1 MNIDKEN
8 SPIIPK
14 RSFPTIRNTVLLNKD
29 NNHIKMNER
38 MVIKTAK
45 SLNKEKYML
54 DKLNKQIESL
64 QEKESALKKEFK
76 EITQNLQ
83 NSKLKEQE
91 MKEENT
97 KIKQM
102 AEEEIMKNRKDHN
115 ELTMLREMK
124 KNLQK
129 ELNRAIQENLTAKY
143 NLESIKENKKLVESN
158 LNSLQS
164 TYNQLA
170 ADKERLNNELLAAK
184 QEYDELMQMYE
195 LKKNEDAQ
203 LRNLYNFHFN
213 K

>member
-1 MNIDKEN
+1 MYINNIY
-8 SPIIPK
+8 
-14 RSFPTIRNTVLLNKD
+14 NKKSN

-143 NLESIKENKKLVESN
+143 NLESIKENKKLEIGRAHV
-158 LNSLQS
+158 
-164 TYNQLA
+164 
-170 ADKERLNNELLAAK
+170 
-184 QEYDELMQMYE
+184 
-195 LKKNEDAQ
+195 
-203 LRNLYNFHFN
+203 
-213 K
+213 

>member
-1 MNIDKEN
+1 MYINNIY
-8 SPIIPK
+8 
-14 RSFPTIRNTVLLNKD
+14 NKKSN

>member
-1 MNIDKEN
+1 MYINNIY
-8 SPIIPK
+8 
-14 RSFPTIRNTVLLNKD
+14 NKKSN

-64 QEKESALKKEFK
+64 QEKESSLKKEFK

-213 K
+213 SNIFFRFIFYIKIILI

>member
-1 MNIDKEN
+1 
-8 SPIIPK
+8 
-14 RSFPTIRNTVLLNKD
+14 
-29 NNHIKMNER
+29 MNER

-64 QEKESALKKEFK
+64 QEKESSLKKEFK

-91 MKEENT
+91 MKEENI

>member
-1 MNIDKEN
+1 
-8 SPIIPK
+8 
-14 RSFPTIRNTVLLNKD
+14 
-29 NNHIKMNER
+29 

-45 SLNKEKYML
+45 SLNREKYML
-54 DKLNKQIESL
+54 DKLNKQIENL
-64 QEKESALKKEFK
+64 QEKETKLKKEYNEVTK
-76 EITQNLQ
+76 NLQ
-83 NSKLKEQE
+83 NSKLKEEE
-91 MKEENT
+91 MKEQNK

-102 AEEEIMKNRKDHN
+102 AEEEIMKNKKDHN

-129 ELNRAIQENLTAKY
+129 ELNRAIQENLNAKY

-158 LNSLQS
+158 LNSLKE
-164 TYNQLA
+164 TYNQLTI
-170 ADKERLNNELLAAK
+170 DKEKLNDELLRAK
-184 QEYDELMQMYE
+184 QEYDELMQLYE

>member
-1 MNIDKEN
+1 
-8 SPIIPK
+8 
-14 RSFPTIRNTVLLNKD
+14 
-29 NNHIKMNER
+29 

-64 QEKESALKKEFK
+64 QEKETALKKEFK

-115 ELTMLREMK
+115 ELTMWREMK

-129 ELNRAIQENLTAKY
+129 ELNRAIQENLSAKY

-158 LNSLQS
+158 LNSLQN
-164 TYNQLA
+164 TYNQLV
-170 ADKERLNNELLAAK
+170 ADKEKLNNELLAAK

>member
-1 MNIDKEN
+1 MYINNIY
-8 SPIIPK
+8 
-14 RSFPTIRNTVLLNKD
+14 NKKSN

-91 MKEENT
+91 MKEENI

>member
-1 MNIDKEN
+1 MIFQLQNEKYIMYINNIY
-8 SPIIPK
+8 
-14 RSFPTIRNTVLLNKD
+14 NKKSN

>member
-1 MNIDKEN
+1 MIFQLQNKKYINNIN
-8 SPIIPK
+8 NIY
-14 RSFPTIRNTVLLNKD
+14 NKKSN

>member
-1 MNIDKEN
+1 
-8 SPIIPK
+8 
-14 RSFPTIRNTVLLNKD
+14 
-29 NNHIKMNER
+29 MNER

-64 QEKESALKKEFK
+64 QEKENALKKEFK

-97 KIKQM
+97 KIKQL

-129 ELNRAIQENLTAKY
+129 ELNRAIQENLSAKY

-158 LNSLQS
+158 LNSLQN
-164 TYNQLA
+164 TYNQLV
-170 ADKERLNNELLAAK
+170 ADKEKLNNELLAAK

>member
-1 MNIDKEN
+1 MYKNNIY
-8 SPIIPK
+8 
-14 RSFPTIRNTVLLNKD
+14 NKKSN

>member
-1 MNIDKEN
+1 MYINNIY
-8 SPIIPK
+8 
-14 RSFPTIRNTVLLNKD
+14 NKKSN

-45 SLNKEKYML
+45 SLNKEQYML

>member
-1 MNIDKEN
+1 
-8 SPIIPK
+8 
-14 RSFPTIRNTVLLNKD
+14 
-29 NNHIKMNER
+29 MNER

-64 QEKESALKKEFK
+64 QEKETALKKEFK

-129 ELNRAIQENLTAKY
+129 ELNRAIQENLSAKY
-143 NLESIKENKKLVESN
+143 NLESIKENKIY
-158 LNSLQS
+158 NSIKN
-164 TYNQLA
+164 TFNVFFRKFRYKFITFPNFITCHFF
-170 ADKERLNNELLAAK
+170 KVVKYCYYFFFIYIMVNNKFL
-184 QEYDELMQMYE
+184 
-195 LKKNEDAQ
+195 
-203 LRNLYNFHFN
+203 
-213 K
+213 

>member
-1 MNIDKEN
+1 
-8 SPIIPK
+8 
-14 RSFPTIRNTVLLNKD
+14 
-29 NNHIKMNER
+29 

-64 QEKESALKKEFK
+64 QEKENALKKEFK

-129 ELNRAIQENLTAKY
+129 ELNRAIQENLSAKY

-158 LNSLQS
+158 LNSLQN
-164 TYNQLA
+164 TYNQLV
-170 ADKERLNNELLAAK
+170 ADKEKLNNELLAAK

-195 LKKNEDAQ
+195 LKKNEDVQ

>member
-1 MNIDKEN
+1 MYINNIY
-8 SPIIPK
+8 
-14 RSFPTIRNTVLLNKD
+14 NKKSN

-76 EITQNLQ
+76 EITQKLQ
-83 NSKLKEQE
+83 KSKLKEQE

-170 ADKERLNNELLAAK
+170 ADKERLNNERLAAK

>member
-1 MNIDKEN
+1 
-8 SPIIPK
+8 
-14 RSFPTIRNTVLLNKD
+14 
-29 NNHIKMNER
+29 

-45 SLNKEKYML
+45 SLNREKYQL

-64 QEKESALKKEFK
+64 QEKESNLKKEFK
-76 EITQNLQ
+76 EITQNLLTQ
-83 NSKLKEQE
+83 RELGIRHGLCKEVDIVSNSKLKEQE

-129 ELNRAIQENLTAKY
+129 ELNRAIQENLNAKY
-143 NLESIKENKKLVESN
+143 NLEAVKENKKLVESN
-158 LNSLQS
+158 LNSLQE
-164 TYNQLA
+164 TYNQLV
-170 ADKERLNNELLAAK
+170 ADKERLNNELLQAK

>member
-1 MNIDKEN
+1 
-8 SPIIPK
+8 
-14 RSFPTIRNTVLLNKD
+14 
-29 NNHIKMNER
+29 

-64 QEKESALKKEFK
+64 QEKETSLKKEFK
-76 EITQNLQ
+76 EITANLQ

-129 ELNRAIQENLTAKY
+129 ELNRAIQENLAAKY

-158 LNSLQS
+158 LNSLQN
-164 TYNQLA
+164 TYNTLV
-170 ADKERLNNELLAAK
+170 ADKERLNNELLQAK

>member
-1 MNIDKEN
+1 MLFGKNFLNHIFINNIY
-8 SPIIPK
+8 
-14 RSFPTIRNTVLLNKD
+14 NKKSN

>member
-1 MNIDKEN
+1 
-8 SPIIPK
+8 
-14 RSFPTIRNTVLLNKD
+14 
-29 NNHIKMNER
+29 

-45 SLNKEKYML
+45 SLNREKYML
-54 DKLNKQIESL
+54 DKLNKQIENL
-64 QEKESALKKEFK
+64 QQKENNLKKEFK
-76 EITQNLQ
+76 EVSQNLQ

-91 MKEENT
+91 MKVENL

-129 ELNRAIQENLTAKY
+129 ELNRAIQENLAAKY

-158 LNSLQS
+158 LNSLQE
-164 TYNQLA
+164 TYNQLTS
-170 ADKERLNNELLAAK
+170 DKEKLNDELLRAK
-184 QEYDELMQMYE
+184 QEYDVLMQIYE

>member
-1 MNIDKEN
+1 MYINNIY
-8 SPIIPK
+8 
-14 RSFPTIRNTVLLNKD
+14 NKKSN

-129 ELNRAIQENLTAKY
+129 ELNRSIQENLTAKY

>member
-1 MNIDKEN
+1 
-8 SPIIPK
+8 
-14 RSFPTIRNTVLLNKD
+14 
-29 NNHIKMNER
+29 MNER

-64 QEKESALKKEFK
+64 QEKENALKKEFK

-129 ELNRAIQENLTAKY
+129 ELNRAIQERLLMGKLLQKKEGYLHNL
-143 NLESIKENKKLVESN
+143 
-158 LNSLQS
+158 
-164 TYNQLA
+164 
-170 ADKERLNNELLAAK
+170 
-184 QEYDELMQMYE
+184 
-195 LKKNEDAQ
+195 
-203 LRNLYNFHFN
+203 
-213 K
+213 

>member
-1 MNIDKEN
+1 
-8 SPIIPK
+8 
-14 RSFPTIRNTVLLNKD
+14 
-29 NNHIKMNER
+29 

-64 QEKESALKKEFK
+64 QEKETALKKEFK

-129 ELNRAIQENLTAKY
+129 ELNRAIQENLSAKY

-158 LNSLQS
+158 LNSLQN
-164 TYNQLA
+164 TYNQLV
-170 ADKERLNNELLAAK
+170 ADKEKLNNELLAAK
-184 QEYDELMQMYE
+184 QEYDELMQMYD
-195 LKKNEDAQ
+195 LKKNVDAQ

>member
-1 MNIDKEN
+1 
-8 SPIIPK
+8 
-14 RSFPTIRNTVLLNKD
+14 
-29 NNHIKMNER
+29 

-45 SLNKEKYML
+45 SLNREKYML
-54 DKLNKQIESL
+54 DKLNKQIENL
-64 QEKESALKKEFK
+64 QQKENNLKKEFK
-76 EITQNLQ
+76 EVSQNLQ

-91 MKEENT
+91 MKVENL

-129 ELNRAIQENLTAKY
+129 ELNRAIQENLAAKY
-143 NLESIKENKKLVESN
+143 NLESIKEIKKLVESN
-158 LNSLQS
+158 LNSLQE
-164 TYNQLA
+164 TYNQLTS
-170 ADKERLNNELLAAK
+170 DKGKLNDKLLKAI
-184 QEYDELMQMYE
+184 QEYDELMQIYE

-203 LRNLYNFHFN
+203 LRNLYNFRFN

>member
-1 MNIDKEN
+1 
-8 SPIIPK
+8 
-14 RSFPTIRNTVLLNKD
+14 
-29 NNHIKMNER
+29 

-64 QEKESALKKEFK
+64 QEKENALKKEFK
-76 EITQNLQ
+76 EITQYLQ

-129 ELNRAIQENLTAKY
+129 ELNRAIQENLSAKY

-158 LNSLQS
+158 LNSLQN
-164 TYNQLA
+164 TYNQLV
-170 ADKERLNNELLAAK
+170 ADKEKLNNELLAAK

>member
-1 MNIDKEN
+1 MYINNIY
-8 SPIIPK
+8 
-14 RSFPTIRNTVLLNKD
+14 NKKS
-29 NNHIKMNER
+29 NNNNIKMNER

-102 AEEEIMKNRKDHN
+102 AEEEIMKNRKDDN